1 MAERANP
8 DIAEQ
13 VGAAFA
19 WWRDAGVDCHFEDEP
34 ADWIAP
40 PPPMDAS
47 GRLLPPVI
55 EPIAVAASAPALPV
69 IDLAGVP
76 QDLDAFA
83 AWWLTEPALDD
94 GRLAG
99 RVAPRGSEGA
109 DVMVIVAE
117 PEREDGDTLLSA
129 REGALLDAML
139 SAMGIASERV
149 YFASALPRHTP
160 MADWSEMTRLGIGR
174 VLASHVTL
182 VKPRR
187 IIAFGSNVL
196 SLLNNAPPNSGQIVR
211 EFKHEGASIPL
222 FAAAELGVLLA
233 RPRVKGRL
241 WQQWLDW
248 TGIETA

>member
-1 MAERANP
+1 MADRANP

-13 VGAAFA
+13 VGAALA

-34 ADWIAP
+34 TDWIAP
-40 PPPMDAS
+40 PPPVDAS
-47 GRLLPPVI
+47 GRPLPVMI
-55 EPIAVAASAPALPV
+55 EPVAATVAAPALPV

-83 AWWLTEPALDD
+83 AWWLTEPMLDD

-99 RVAPRGSEGA
+99 RVSPRGGEGA
-109 DVMVIVAE
+109 EVMVIVAE
-117 PEREDGDTLLSA
+117 PEREDRDALLSA

-139 SAMGIASERV
+139 GAMGITPERA

-160 MADWSEMTRLGIGR
+160 MPDWSEVARLGVGR
-174 VLASHVTL
+174 VLAHHVTL
-182 VKPRR
+182 VKPKR
-187 IIAFGSNVL
+187 ILAFGSNVL
-196 SLLNNAPPNSGQIVR
+196 SLLDNAPPNSGQMFR

-222 FAAAELGVLLA
+222 FAAAELGMLLA

-248 TGIETA
+248 TGIGTA